1 MSSKVRRIES
11 DEVANIQDLLAED
24 YLASLVFKELIQNA
38 EDAGAKQLHFGWIA
52 DWPSTGHPLL
62 NQPDL
67 IALNDGNFSKKD
79 EKQITY
85 SGASPKATD
94 TDSIGTFGFGMKSV
108 FHFCDAFFIAASK
121 NQDACNGKPLVQVI
135 TPLKD
140 IHEIESWE
148 PQQCVEKLI
157 LDRLDFWGTK
167 CAQFRNAVPHSA
179 AKMS

>member
-79 EKQITY
+79 EK
-85 SGASPKATD
+85 
-94 TDSIGTFGFGMKSV
+94 
-108 FHFCDAFFIAASK
+108 
-121 NQDACNGKPLVQVI
+121 
-135 TPLKD
+135 
-140 IHEIESWE
+140 
-148 PQQCVEKLI
+148 
-157 LDRLDFWGTK
+157 
-167 CAQFRNAVPHSA
+167 
-179 AKMS
+179 